1 MSPGVKKFIIGSALI
16 IAALSNILIAN
27 NNSYV
32 ANKYSIE
39 WVYTIGGIILGLGG
53 LYFIIKSAK

>member
-1 MSPGVKKFIIGSALI
+1 MSPGVKKFIIGSALC
-16 IAALSNILIAN
+16 IAAFILIVN
-27 NNSYV
+27 NNSYT

-39 WVYTIGGIILGLGG
+39 WVYTIGGIVIGLAG

>member
-16 IAALSNILIAN
+16 IAAFILIAN

>member
-1 MSPGVKKFIIGSALI
+1 MSPGVKKFIIGSALC
-16 IAALSNILIAN
+16 IAAFILIVN
-27 NNSYV
+27 NNSYT

-53 LYFIIKSAK
+53 IFFIIKAAK

>member
-1 MSPGVKKFIIGSALI
+1 MNPKVKNFIIGSAMC
-16 IAALSNILIAN
+16 IAAFILIVN
-27 NNSYV
+27 NNSYT

-53 LYFIIKSAK
+53 IFFIIKAAK